1 MGGDSGRIQRVCTHT
16 AKLKGKSYLHLAKD
30 RKQLTL
36 APDEEHRMAWAEYA
50 GLLAAC

>member
-16 AKLKGKSYLHLAKD
+16 ATLKGKSYLHLAKD